1 MPVPSKERVVE
12 LLADLVRERGYDLED
27 VNVVAAGK
35 HSAVRIMVDREE
47 GIDLDALPELSRE
60 ISDAF
65 DAVTD
70 FGEAPYTL
78 EVTTP
83 GIDRPLTE
91 ARHWRRARGRKVRI
105 ELADAKF
112 DGRVGVLDDDSVTVV
127 IKEKGVLS
135 TRSVALSDVVKAV
148 VQVEFSRPSAEE
160 MDLAGGVVGSR
171 PSPAN
176 TDEIV
181 DVEAPEEGSDKGIS
195 TSPHCVPSRRTRE
208 FRSRW

>member
-105 ELADAKF
+105 ELADGKF
-112 DGRVGVLDDDSVTVV
+112 DGRVGVLDGDSVTVV

-160 MDLAGGVVGSR
+160 MELAGGVVGSR
-171 PSPAN
+171 PLPAN

-181 DVEAPEEGSDKGIS
+181 DVEAPEEGSDK
-195 TSPHCVPSRRTRE
+195 
-208 FRSRW
+208 

>member
-12 LLADLVRERGYDLED
+12 LIADLVRDRGYDLED
-27 VNVVAAGK
+27 VKVIAAGK
-35 HSAVRIMVDREE
+35 HSAVRIMVDREA
-47 GIDLDALPELSRE
+47 GVDLDALPVLSRE

-83 GIDRPLTE
+83 GIDRPLTQG
-91 ARHWRRARGRKVRI
+91 RHWRRARGRKVRI
-105 ELADAKF
+105 ELADAELVGRIGEL
-112 DGRVGVLDDDSVTVV
+112 DGESITVV
-127 IKEKGVLS
+127 ITEAGVLT
-135 TRSVALSDVVKAV
+135 TRSIALSDVVEAV

-160 MDLAGGVVGSR
+160 MDLAGGVAGSR

-181 DVEAPEEGSDKGIS
+181 DVEAPKKGSDK
-195 TSPHCVPSRRTRE
+195 
-208 FRSRW
+208 

>member
-12 LLADLVRERGYDLED
+12 LLADLVRDRGYDLED

-35 HSAVRIMVDREE
+35 HSAVRIMVDRDE

-60 ISDAF
+60 ISDVF
-65 DAVTD
+65 DGVSD

-105 ELADAKF
+105 ELAEGKV
-112 DGRVGVLDDDSVTVV
+112 DGRVGLLDGDAVTVV

-135 TRSVALSDVVKAV
+135 TRSIVLTDVVKAV
-148 VQVEFSRPSAEE
+148 VQVEFSKPTAEE
-160 MDLAGGVVGSR
+160 MDLAGGVVGGR

-176 TDEIV
+176 TDDIV
-181 DVEAPEEGSDKGIS
+181 DVEAPEEGANK
-195 TSPHCVPSRRTRE
+195 
-208 FRSRW
+208 

>member
-12 LLADLVRERGYDLED
+12 LLADLVSDRGYDLED

-35 HSAVRIMVDREE
+35 HSAVRIMVDRDE

-60 ISDAF
+60 ISDVF
-65 DAVTD
+65 DAVSD

-105 ELADAKF
+105 ELAEGKV
-112 DGRVGVLDDDSVTVV
+112 DGRVGLLDGDAVTVV

-135 TRSVALSDVVKAV
+135 TRSIVLTDVVKAV
-148 VQVEFSRPSAEE
+148 VQVEFSKPTAEE
-160 MDLAGGVVGSR
+160 MDLAGGVVGGR

-176 TDEIV
+176 TDDIV
-181 DVEAPEEGSDKGIS
+181 DVEAPEEGANK
-195 TSPHCVPSRRTRE
+195 
-208 FRSRW
+208 

>member
-12 LLADLVRERGYDLED
+12 LLVDLVRERGYDLED

-91 ARHWRRARGRKVRI
+91 PRHWRRARGRKVRI
-105 ELADAKF
+105 ELAESKL
-112 DGRVGVLDDDSVTVV
+112 DGRVGLLDGDSVTVV
-127 IKEKGVLS
+127 TKEKGVLS
-135 TRSVALSDVVKAV
+135 TRSIVLTDVVKAV
-148 VQVEFSRPSAEE
+148 VQVEFSRPTAEE

-181 DVEAPEEGSDKGIS
+181 DVEAPEEGSNK
-195 TSPHCVPSRRTRE
+195 
-208 FRSRW
+208 

>member
-12 LLADLVRERGYDLED
+12 LLADLVSDRGYDLED

-35 HSAVRIMVDREE
+35 HSAVRIMVDRDE

-60 ISDAF
+60 ISDVF
-65 DAVTD
+65 DAVSD
-70 FGEAPYTL
+70 FGDAPYTL

-105 ELADAKF
+105 ELAEGKV
-112 DGRVGVLDDDSVTVV
+112 DGRVGLLDGDAVTVV

-135 TRSVALSDVVKAV
+135 TRSIVLTDVVKAV
-148 VQVEFSRPSAEE
+148 VQVEFSKPTAEE
-160 MDLAGGVVGSR
+160 MDLAGGVVGGR

-176 TDEIV
+176 TDDIV
-181 DVEAPEEGSDKGIS
+181 DVEAPEEGANK
-195 TSPHCVPSRRTRE
+195 
-208 FRSRW
+208 

>member
-35 HSAVRIMVDREE
+35 HSAVRIMVDRDE

-65 DAVTD
+65 DAVPD

-105 ELADAKF
+105 ELAESKL
-112 DGRVGVLDDDSVTVV
+112 DGRVGELDADSVTVV
-127 IKEKGVLS
+127 IKDKGVLS
-135 TRSVALSDVVKAV
+135 TRSIVLADVVKAV
-148 VQVEFSRPSAEE
+148 VQVEFSKPTAEE

-176 TDEIV
+176 ADEIV
-181 DVEAPEEGSDKGIS
+181 DVEAPEEGSNK
-195 TSPHCVPSRRTRE
+195 
-208 FRSRW
+208 

>member
-12 LLADLVRERGYDLED
+12 LLGDLVRDRGYDLED

-35 HSAVRIMVDREE
+35 HSAVRIMVDREV

-65 DAVTD
+65 DAVSD

-105 ELADAKF
+105 ELAEGKV
-112 DGRVGVLDDDSVTVV
+112 DGRVGLLDGDAVTVV

-135 TRSVALSDVVKAV
+135 TRSIVLTDVVKAV
-148 VQVEFSRPSAEE
+148 VQVEFSKPTAEE
-160 MDLAGGVVGSR
+160 MDLAGGVVGGR

-176 TDEIV
+176 TDDIV
-181 DVEAPEEGSDKGIS
+181 DVEAPEEGANK
-195 TSPHCVPSRRTRE
+195 
-208 FRSRW
+208 

>member
-12 LLADLVRERGYDLED
+12 LLVDLVRERGYDLED
-27 VNVVAAGK
+27 VNVIAAGK
-35 HSAVRIMVDREE
+35 HSAVRVMVDREE
-47 GIDLDALPELSRE
+47 GVDLDALPELSRE

-91 ARHWRRARGRKVRI
+91 ARHWRRARGRKVRV
-105 ELADAKF
+105 ELADGGAF
-112 DGRVGVLDDDSVTVV
+112 ECRVGVLDGDSVTVV
-127 IKEKGVLS
+127 IKQKGVLS
-135 TRSVALSDVVKAV
+135 TRAVSLSDVVKAV

-181 DVEAPEEGSDKGIS
+181 DVEAPEEGSNK
-195 TSPHCVPSRRTRE
+195 
-208 FRSRW
+208 

>member
-35 HSAVRIMVDREE
+35 HSAVRVMVDREE

-105 ELADAKF
+105 ELADVKF
-112 DGRVGVLDDDSVTVV
+112 DGRVGVLDGDSVTVV

-171 PSPAN
+171 PSP

-181 DVEAPEEGSDKGIS
+181 DVEAPEEGSNK
-195 TSPHCVPSRRTRE
+195 
-208 FRSRW
+208 